1 MGLIVSTEGC
11 CTDRRHDVRRQSR
24 PLAICYQDF
33 RKPAQA
39 AQSGGVQAKLFRL
52 VPVVGRNSGIGS
64 TGTGS
69 NRLSLVTGNGQ
80 EWLGKDVN
88 GSFNEV
94 DFYNEVM
101 HLRRL
106 QQQDPPLQPMPSQ
119 SVLLAPHEVSA
130 QGPMNALNKRVPWR
144 IFDFMVPYHGL
155 SRACTCTWIADSKE
169 RQRTA
174 DLMVFR
180 SPFEGLARPRMLN
193 LELGPRSLALQARHD
208 NELSSAILACQESI
222 SVDGFLGPP
231 ASIPAEPPTLDI
243 RGWSW
248 GDFTQPRAK
257 RLPLQK
263 LQVAQAL
270 NAFIDLRAPIAEE
283 QLWPSEEAGFSAAP
297 TARASG
303 IGVESFRHRFLGAAE
318 YAELALLAMVRE
330 LTKLLR
336 ACEEVGVPQKW
347 VQSSLALLVEVGVA
361 PPRSGP
367 IQPATWVSSRVKL
380 QIYGWSK
387 SRLSLPE
394 CVSEDE
400 QQDNELPW
408 KIYQHHIGRVLWESA
423 RLYFHNFCA
432 QEWTELQVDIFE
444 VSLSGDTLIGTAD
457 LKLQKSAIETWS
469 LPLQLGGQPVLHHD
483 EPSQVVL
490 TVTFMPCPEP
500 SNFVGLWQVRVD
512 QANCLPSLTPSAVG
526 SSSSTTSVYAAV
538 TASERTSL
546 GSRRTQ
552 KRSREVA
559 RAPNVVWKEDFEF
572 PVVQVGNVDASI
584 RRLLE
589 TLQIN
594 PEGLSKESLSAAAA
608 PGGSLP
614 RLLPEPKFATTA
626 TEPTKDDLRL
636 VAAEQIAFVSQ
647 LRCGWKGSTSSL
659 IDAR

>member
-1 MGLIVSTEGC
+1 MGLIVSSEGC
-11 CTDRRHDVRRQSR
+11 CTDRNHQVRKQSR
-24 PLAICYQDF
+24 PLSICYQDF
-33 RKPAQA
+33 RRPAQA

-52 VPVVGRNSGIGS
+52 VPVVGSN

-69 NRLSLVTGNGQ
+69 TDASSKRPSLVTGNGQ

-106 QQQDPPLQPMPSQ
+106 QQQDPPLQPVPVM
-119 SVLLAPHEVSA
+119 SVPATSRRVSSTKGVMSA
-130 QGPMNALNKRVPWR
+130 MNEGGPWR

-155 SRACTCTWIADSKE
+155 SRACTCTWIADGKE

-193 LELGPRSLALQARHD
+193 LELGPRNLALQARHD
-208 NELSSAILACQESI
+208 NELATGMLACQESI

-231 ASIPAEPPTLDI
+231 ASIPAEAPTLDM

-263 LQVAQAL
+263 LQVVQAL
-270 NAFIDLRAPIAEE
+270 NALVDLRAPIAEE
-283 QLWPSEEAGFSAAP
+283 QLWLSEEAGCSGTPA
-297 TARASG
+297 ARASG
-303 IGVESFRHRFLGAAE
+303 IGVDSFRHRFLGAAE
-318 YAELALLAMVRE
+318 YAELALLAMMRE

-347 VQSSLALLVEVGVA
+347 VQSSLALLIEVGVA

-367 IQPATWVSSRVKL
+367 ILPETWVSSRVKL

-387 SRLSLPE
+387 SRLSLPGGI
-394 CVSEDE
+394 SEDE

-423 RLYFHNFCA
+423 RLYFHSFCA

-444 VSLSGDTLIGTAD
+444 VSLKSDTLIGSAN
-457 LKLQKSAIETWS
+457 LKLQKSAVETWS
-469 LPLQLGGQPVLHHD
+469 LPLQLGDQPVLQDD
-483 EPSQVVL
+483 EPTQVVL

-512 QANCLPSLTPSAVG
+512 QANHLPKATPSAAG
-526 SSSSTTSVYAAV
+526 SSSSATSVYAAV
-538 TASERTSL
+538 TASECTSL

-552 KRSREVA
+552 KRTREV
-559 RAPNVVWKEDFEF
+559 
-572 PVVQVGNVDASI
+572 Q
-584 RRLLE
+584 
-589 TLQIN
+589 
-594 PEGLSKESLSAAAA
+594 
-608 PGGSLP
+608 
-614 RLLPEPKFATTA
+614 
-626 TEPTKDDLRL
+626 
-636 VAAEQIAFVSQ
+636 
-647 LRCGWKGSTSSL
+647 
-659 IDAR
+659 